1 MIDSNLQ
8 VDVRATVRKALRS
21 GLVQQVAWQTHTC
34 HQSSSALP

>member
-8 VDVRATVRKALRS
+8 VDVRATGEALRS
-21 GLVQQVAWQTHTC
+21 GLVQRVAWQTHTC